1 MIFRVEQ
8 CTSVY
13 RDRSAGQNVGAVAGA
28 PLRIC
33 HDLCDSGWYELGRE
47 GLPCHVGGHV
57 SRVTGRVMELCYV
70 KICVCR
76 TRSSRCLQSA
86 QTLGIMISLSPGVG
100 TVDTA
105 VFCSSLCSR
114 EYSCQQR
121 FANVYNV
128 RRKPS
133 SCCVS

>member
-1 MIFRVEQ
+1 MYAGTGV
-8 CTSVY
+8 
-13 RDRSAGQNVGAVAGA
+13 RDRMLGA

-33 HDLCDSGWYELGRE
+33 HDLCDSGWYERCRE

-57 SRVTGRVMELCYV
+57 SRVTARVMELCYV
-70 KICVCR
+70 KICVSR

-105 VFCSSLCSR
+105 VCCCSGHCSAVSPLELSTR
-114 EYSCQQR
+114 QCLYYRAFVS
-121 FANVYNV
+121 ASYVYFHRV
-128 RRKPS
+128 
-133 SCCVS
+133 